1 MIPLTEKV
9 LKYSNQYLLVLKP
22 AEHVVQKIDELRATI
37 HENFETEIFPLS
49 FPYVRLISF
58 TGLKENEKH
67 LINHLIKIVR
77 QLTPVKLI
85 LKDFGN
91 FPTHTL
97 FINVASKVILNDTI
111 SFIKKEGKL
120 SSFTVEQPQYIDD
133 FYIPAAI
140 KLKPCQF
147 EKISLEFNHLIFSA
161 SCIIN
166 EIQLLTREQ
175 NTGRLRCI
183 SKFPL
188 QDLIKPT
195 AHQGLLF

>member
-1 MIPLTEKV
+1 MTPLTEKV
-9 LKYSNQYLLVLKP
+9 LKYSNKYLLVLKP
-22 AEHVVQKIDELRATI
+22 TEQVVEKINELRTSI
-37 HENFETEIFPLS
+37 HAKFKTEIFPLS

-58 TGLKENEKH
+58 TGLKENEND
-67 LINHLIKIVR
+67 LINHLVKIVR
-77 QLTPVKLI
+77 QLSPVQLI

-97 FINVASKVILNDTI
+97 YINIASKVSLIDRIN
-111 SFIKKEGKL
+111 FIKKEGKL
-120 SSFTVEQPQYIDD
+120 SSFTVEQPQYVDD

-140 KLKPCQF
+140 KLKPWQF
-147 EKISLEFNHLIFSA
+147 EKLSVEYNQLNFSA

-188 QDLIKPT
+188 LDLIKTT